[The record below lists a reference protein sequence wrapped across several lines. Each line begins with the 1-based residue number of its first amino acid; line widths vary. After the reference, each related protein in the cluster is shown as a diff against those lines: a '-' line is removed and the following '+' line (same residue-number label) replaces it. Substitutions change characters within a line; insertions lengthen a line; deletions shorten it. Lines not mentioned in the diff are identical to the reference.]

1 MGSSRLWRSATKAT
15 IRKADVLSLPA
26 ELTHDVAKDCL
37 AQLVSKLDTEAS
49 PVVVS
54 ATDLERFD
62 SSALA
67 VLLELRRTCLR
78 ADKTLVV
85 QSLPKHLSDLA
96 TLYGI
101 EGLLPAS

>member
-1 MGSSRLWRSATKAT
+1 M
-15 IRKADVLSLPA
+15 LSLPV
-26 ELTHDVAKDCL
+26 ELTHDLAKGCL
-37 AQLVSKLDTEAS
+37 AQLISGVDAEAS

-54 ATDLERFD
+54 ATSLERFD

-78 ADKTLVV
+78 AGKTLVV
-85 QSLPKHLSDLA
+85 QGLPKHLSDLA

-101 EGLLPAS
+101 EGLLPSN